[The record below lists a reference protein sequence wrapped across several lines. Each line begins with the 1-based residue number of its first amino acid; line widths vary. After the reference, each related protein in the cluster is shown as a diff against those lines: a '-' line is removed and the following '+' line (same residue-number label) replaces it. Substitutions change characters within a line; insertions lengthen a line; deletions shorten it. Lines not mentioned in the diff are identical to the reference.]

1 MIELSSTLIILE
13 QAMTS
18 RAEADTVSSTVR
30 DGIAWVK
37 FNRPEKRNCMSPKL
51 NRQMLRVIEELE
63 FRDDVGVLVLTGEGD
78 SWSAGM
84 DLQEYFRE
92 TEAQGLPG
100 VRQSQREAYTWWERL
115 RNYQKV
121 TIAMINGWCFG
132 GAYGPLFACDLAFC
146 ADDAQFGLSEINWGI
161 LPGGGATKVAVE
173 LMPMRKAMY
182 HALLGE
188 NLTGK
193 DAEAAGLV
201 NESLPADELEARVLE
216 VANKLLKKNP
226 FTVKATKDAVRR
238 TREMTYQ
245 NAEEYLI
252 RAQEGLNWHDKS
264 DGRHVAMKQFL
275 DDKTFKPG
283 LGTYD
288 TTKAR

>member
-1 MIELSSTLIILE
+1 MS
-13 QAMTS
+13 A
-18 RAEADTVSSTVR
+18 RAEADTVSSSVR

-51 NRQMLRVIEELE
+51 NRQMLRVIEGLE
-63 FRDDVGVLVLTGEGD
+63 FRDDVGVLVLTGEGEA
-78 SWSAGM
+78 WSAGM
-84 DLQEYFRE
+84 DLKEYFRE

-100 VRQSQREAYTWWERL
+100 IRHSQREAYAWWERL

-146 ADDAQFGLSEINWGI
+146 SDDAQFGLSEINWGI
-161 LPGGGATKVAVE
+161 LPGGGATKVAAE
-173 LMPMRKAMY
+173 LMPMRKAML

-188 NLTGK
+188 NLSGK
-193 DAEAAGLV
+193 EAEAAGLV
-201 NESLPADELEARVLE
+201 NESLPAAKLEARVIE
-216 VANKLLKKNP
+216 VANKLLKKNWH
-226 FTVKATKDAVRR
+226 TLKATKDAMRR
-238 TREMTYQ
+238 VREMTYQ
-245 NAEEYLI
+245 NAEDYLI
-252 RAQEGLNWHDKS
+252 RAQESLNWHDKS

-288 TTKAR
+288 KTKAG